1 MRHRLT
7 AQPLCIHRSASG
19 VAGCAREGD
28 IRWMDDVFTR
38 TDLTRMGFTRN
49 HIAAAVGCCLRVVR
63 RGSYVRLP
71 GCADTAHSPYTTH
84 AQRPSPGDGSA
95 PQNCLAAHAR
105 FLRALASSY
114 GESLPEDA
122 ALSHISAALVW
133 GLPLTRSV
141 VSTAEVSRPARS
153 RRYASLHVRHRSV
166 AGARVVRHGLR
177 ITSLPRTLL
186 DVAADHHLD
195 VSVPMIDHVLRHGM
209 TTRTD
214 LAEHL
219 EARGTHPGVV
229 RTRTAIALADGVR
242 ESPAESVCA
251 VRFHEHGL
259 TGFAAQVVVRDRRGR
274 VIARTD
280 FLDEDAH
287 AIVEVN
293 GALKYAGK
301 DGDSSFERERR
312 RDYALRNAGFRV
324 FQLTWKDLFSPQP
337 FLAIRRFVTSQRT
350 SA

>member
-71 GCADTAHSPYTTH
+71 GCADAAHSPYTTH

-95 PQNCLAAHAR
+95 PQNRPRRTCQVPPRARLLVRRVASRGRGAVAH
-105 FLRALASSY
+105 LRSS
-114 GESLPEDA
+114 GVGPSADPL
-122 ALSHISAALVW
+122 LSSAQ
-133 GLPLTRSV
+133 
-141 VSTAEVSRPARS
+141 AEVSRPARS

-177 ITSLPRTLL
+177 VTSLTRTLL

-195 VSVPMIDHVLRHGM
+195 ISVPMIDHALRHGM

-214 LAEHL
+214 LAKH
-219 EARGTHPGVV
+219 AGGSGDAPRC
-229 RTRTAIALADGVR
+229 R
-242 ESPAESVCA
+242 
-251 VRFHEHGL
+251 
-259 TGFAAQVVVRDRRGR
+259 
-274 VIARTD
+274 
-280 FLDEDAH
+280 AH
-287 AIVEVN
+287 ADSDRPGGWSTGVPRRIRLRR
-293 GALKYAGK
+293 ALPRARPHWVRR
-301 DGDSSFERERR
+301 SSRR
-312 RDYALRNAGFRV
+312 AR
-324 FQLTWKDLFSPQP
+324 
-337 FLAIRRFVTSQRT
+337 SQGTCHRPH
-350 SA
+350 